1 MPYRK
6 AETALCAAHVASVV
20 VLGALAVFVSQWWL
34 VVLLSVMLLLDS
46 GIVARL
52 VRALRSR
59 NGARHARRDDRND
72 PDEACDCP
80 RCEDD
85 HPYL

>member
-1 MPYRK
+1 MSRK
-6 AETALCAAHVASVV
+6 AEMALCAAHVVSLV
-20 VLGALAVFVSQWWL
+20 VLGTLSVFVSPWWL
-34 VVLLSVMLLLDS
+34 VVLLSVMLLLDN
-46 GIVARL
+46 GVVARF

-59 NGARHARRDDRND
+59 NGARHARRND
-72 PDEACDCP
+72 PADACDCP